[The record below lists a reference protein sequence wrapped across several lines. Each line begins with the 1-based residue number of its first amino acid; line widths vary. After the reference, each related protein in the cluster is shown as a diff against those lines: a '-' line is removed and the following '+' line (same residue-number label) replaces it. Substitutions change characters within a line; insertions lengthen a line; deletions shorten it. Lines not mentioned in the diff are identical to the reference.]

1 MQAKDSKN
9 ERGEEGGGG
18 KFAGF
23 VILARM
29 GSELV
34 ISFPFFSPHHHDLK
48 SWTFNARESTMDCLR
63 PIHDRL
69 SARLCGNALPGHRRR
84 RRPMGEV

>member
-1 MQAKDSKN
+1 MNNGKTFFLASLAFLVSDGKIARSRGARKYMQAKDSKN

-34 ISFPFFSPHHHDLK
+34 ISFPFFFTS
-48 SWTFNARESTMDCLR
+48 SSR
-63 PIHDRL
+63 PEILDI
-69 SARLCGNALPGHRRR
+69 
-84 RRPMGEV
+84 

>member
-1 MQAKDSKN
+1 MERLQGREERVYMQAKDSKN

-18 KFAGF
+18 KFAGL

-34 ISFPFFSPHHHDLK
+34 ISFPFFFTS
-48 SWTFNARESTMDCLR
+48 SSR
-63 PIHDRL
+63 PEILDI
-69 SARLCGNALPGHRRR
+69 
-84 RRPMGEV
+84 